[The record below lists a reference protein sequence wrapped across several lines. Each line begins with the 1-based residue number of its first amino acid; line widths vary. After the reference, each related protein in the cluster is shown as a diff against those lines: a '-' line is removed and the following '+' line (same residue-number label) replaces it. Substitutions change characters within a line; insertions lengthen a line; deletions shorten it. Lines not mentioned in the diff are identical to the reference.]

1 MGPRLARR
9 PGEQDEFGLCVS
21 ERSHPACWYN
31 FVLIIVVLNGGN
43 RASPLVC
50 VYMGKKTHLGK
61 RYLSCCKQDTH
72 FEAGYLASLAPV

>member
-1 MGPRLARR
+1 MGPRLERR

-21 ERSHPACWYN
+21 ERSHPPCRYN

-50 VYMGKKTHLGK
+50 VYMGKKLISV
-61 RYLSCCKQDTH
+61 REIS
-72 FEAGYLASLAPV
+72 AVASKIHTCRNLYYTF